1 MLDVELNSIMPQDAL
16 TPDVDRF
23 EILNRIGARLAAE
36 LDLDKLVQE
45 ATDAAVALIHAQ
57 FGAFF
62 YNVLNEQ
69 GESYMLYA
77 LSGVPR
83 EAFADFPM
91 PRNTA
96 VFAPTFKGEGIVRS
110 DDITQDP
117 RYGKSAPPCWNA

>member
-1 MLDVELNSIMPQDAL
+1 MLDVKLNSIMPQDAL
-16 TPDVDRF
+16 TPPDVDRF

-77 LSGVPR
+77 LSGVPDR
-83 EAFADFPM
+83 
-91 PRNTA
+91 
-96 VFAPTFKGEGIVRS
+96 
-110 DDITQDP
+110 
-117 RYGKSAPPCWNA
+117 KSVV